1 MMQTYPTQLE
11 KMQAK
16 ELQAECSPWAYLGMF
31 KNTLQNEKVDKQL
44 GSGHPPTLILAA
56 KILLYGKCGQQGSTF
71 HKTEC

>member
-16 ELQAECSPWAYLGMF
+16 ELQAECLKTPYKMIGWA
-31 KNTLQNEKVDKQL
+31 KQL
-44 GSGHPPTLILAA
+44 GSRHPPTLILAA
-56 KILLYGKCGQQGSTF
+56 QILLYGKCWQQGSTF